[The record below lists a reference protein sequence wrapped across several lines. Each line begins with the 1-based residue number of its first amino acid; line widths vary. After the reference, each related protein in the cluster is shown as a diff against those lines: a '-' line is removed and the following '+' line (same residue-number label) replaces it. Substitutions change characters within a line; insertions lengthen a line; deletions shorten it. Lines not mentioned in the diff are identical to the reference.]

1 MVTHRGRQRTRAIMI
16 QKLLNHTAV
25 HRADFRARPVQPN
38 KEVPNRS
45 QITSDAV
52 LAKARTLQILGKL
65 SNASQNS
72 PCSYAL
78 ATIVDR

>member
-1 MVTHRGRQRTRAIMI
+1 MI
-16 QKLLNHTAV
+16 QKLLNHTTV
-25 HRADFRARPVQPN
+25 YRADFRARPVQPN

-65 SNASQNS
+65 SN
-72 PCSYAL
+72 
-78 ATIVDR
+78 R

>member
-1 MVTHRGRQRTRAIMI
+1 MVTHRVRQRTRAIMI

-65 SNASQNS
+65 SN
-72 PCSYAL
+72 
-78 ATIVDR
+78 R

>member
-1 MVTHRGRQRTRAIMI
+1 MVTHRVRQRTRAIMI

-45 QITSDAV
+45 QITSDGRVA
-52 LAKARTLQILGKL
+52 AG
-65 SNASQNS
+65 SYPASCIT
-72 PCSYAL
+72 PPVA
-78 ATIVDR
+78 